1 MATAAIVGGLVVGG
15 IASGV
20 GASKQADAQVD
31 AAEIAATAGAEALV
45 SSQEANLA
53 AQQQQQAFIQQGRAD
68 ATGTLT
74 QAGDVAAGQLQA
86 GFGQG
91 RTDLQA
97 GLGQFQQTLDPFA
110 QTAQTA
116 QQAQLGLLGLGGNV
130 DAANQLMNS
139 PLVQAINQENQQA
152 VNARAAASGVSG
164 GNVLTALQDANTSTI
179 LQAGLGGLQSLSA
192 QSNPFVGQLAQ
203 GQLGTAGN
211 LANLAV
217 NQGQSLAGI
226 TSGIGS
232 GIANIQTGAA
242 SQLCGGALQAGLTS
256 SQNIL
261 NAGNLL
267 GQTQAQGVIGQG
279 NVNAIPSLSNAN
291 LLGQAT
297 QLGTFAASG
306 GFSGGAAPAG
316 TAPNPFGSPFANGVV
331 L

>member
-192 QSNPFVGQLAQ
+192 QSNPFVGQLAPTPAAT
-203 GQLGTAGN
+203 GIPDVNATLILDVAPSLTGDDLDVNVIGGVAPLGTVMRDTDDA
-211 LANLAV
+211 LL
-217 NQGQSLAGI
+217 
-226 TSGIGS
+226 
-232 GIANIQTGAA
+232 AA
-242 SQLCGGALQAGLTS
+242 S
-256 SQNIL
+256 
-261 NAGNLL
+261 
-267 GQTQAQGVIGQG
+267 
-279 NVNAIPSLSNAN
+279 
-291 LLGQAT
+291 
-297 QLGTFAASG
+297 ASTN
-306 GFSGGAAPAG
+306 FSD
-316 TAPNPFGSPFANGVV
+316 